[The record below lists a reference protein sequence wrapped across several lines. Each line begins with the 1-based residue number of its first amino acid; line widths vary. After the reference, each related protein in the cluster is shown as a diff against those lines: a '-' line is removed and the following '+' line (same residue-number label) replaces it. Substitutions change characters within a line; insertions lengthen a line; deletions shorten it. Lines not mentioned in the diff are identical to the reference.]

1 MVLQRDQGQA
11 VLQVRD
17 GGPGI
22 NVDQRQR
29 LFQPFAAGDPRSGSG
44 LGLAICLEIVRAA
57 GGQIVLDN
65 RVEHGQVVGLDASV
79 RLPLADN
86 PP

>member
-1 MVLQRDQGQA
+1 VLTVD
-11 VLQVRD
+11 D

-22 NVDQRQR
+22 GDEQRRR

-44 LGLAICLEIVRAA
+44 LGLAICQEIVRAA
-57 GGQIVLDN
+57 GGGIALDN
-65 RVEHGQVVGLDASV
+65 RLAGSRTAGLRASV

-86 PP
+86 GP